1 MIEVRWTRKAHKQL
15 LCVDK
20 RYQQTIKD
28 KVGALK
34 GFPMVAMDFKK
45 LSGSDNRFRLR
56 VGVYRIIF
64 DIEDGDPVVLEIK
77 EIKRRSSTTY

>member
-34 GFPMVAMDFKK
+34 DFPMVAMDFKK

-56 VGVYRIIF
+56 VGAYRIIF

-77 EIKRRSSTTY
+77 EIKRRSSTKY

>member
-34 GFPMVAMDFKK
+34 DFPMVAMDFKK

-56 VGVYRIIF
+56 VGHTGLFLILKMVILLYW
-64 DIEDGDPVVLEIK
+64 K
-77 EIKRRSSTTY
+77 